1 MNWTNAASIFKN
13 IKLNRDEKPT
23 KMGKVLGRYA
33 CLASLTPAQS
43 FPFLPPACLNQFT
56 GWLSPNLRQI

>member
-1 MNWTNAASIFKN
+1 MNWTKVASIFKN

-33 CLASLTPAQS
+33 CLANLTPAQS

-56 GWLSPNLRQI
+56 G